1 MTNAAPAFSPN
12 STILDTQVAYLA
24 DEQDGRPTGVR
35 VVEPPLDTR
44 QAMRGK
50 LYAVVDLGGDSPEHA
65 VFAER
70 LLSVIQR
77 TYYTLKGSQSMVLS
91 EAWREAKRSIQDF
104 HEQNDAISAES
115 GLMIAALLGERLLI
129 IGSGPVLA
137 LVSAERG
144 VDVYPPLPESAST
157 KTSHDGDP
165 QQGGLE
171 IYRQSLTVGQSFF
184 IGTRRWLQQISLR
197 QLAGTIAY
205 LDEENYGDAAAGLRE
220 LGIGH
225 DLPGLLVLLT
235 TNQTSAGHPPG
246 GATSTPFSPLVRRTR
261 SIGLPTSVHAPP
273 PVHNVPASADV
284 TALSKPPSQ
293 TLPAADNDDVWTP
306 RREAASDDKI
316 GRAHV

>member
-1 MTNAAPAFSPN
+1 MINVAPALSPN
-12 STILDTQVAYLA
+12 TTTLDTQVAYLA

-104 HEQNDAISAES
+104 HEQNNAISAES

-144 VDVYPPLPESAST
+144 VDVY
-157 KTSHDGDP
+157 
-165 QQGGLE
+165 
-171 IYRQSLTVGQSFF
+171 
-184 IGTRRWLQQISLR
+184 
-197 QLAGTIAY
+197 
-205 LDEENYGDAAAGLRE
+205 
-220 LGIGH
+220 
-225 DLPGLLVLLT
+225 
-235 TNQTSAGHPPG
+235 
-246 GATSTPFSPLVRRTR
+246 
-261 SIGLPTSVHAPP
+261 
-273 PVHNVPASADV
+273 
-284 TALSKPPSQ
+284 
-293 TLPAADNDDVWTP
+293 
-306 RREAASDDKI
+306 
-316 GRAHV
+316 